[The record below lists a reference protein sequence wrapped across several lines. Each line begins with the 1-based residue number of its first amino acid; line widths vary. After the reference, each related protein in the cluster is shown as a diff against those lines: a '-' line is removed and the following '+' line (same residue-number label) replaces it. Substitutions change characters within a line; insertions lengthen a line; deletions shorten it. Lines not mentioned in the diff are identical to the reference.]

1 KAPFIDVS
9 EKIDFHSGKNIY
21 ISNVI
26 INESNEKS
34 LSALENIKIKRD
46 ESLFFNLMPNFRD
59 EQYISAFLFN
69 MGLWKSKNNISL
81 IAGKD

>member
-1 KAPFIDVS
+1 
-9 EKIDFHSGKNIY
+9 IY

-46 ESLFFNLMPNFRD
+46 ASVFFNLMPNFRD
-59 EQYISAFLFN
+59 GQYISACLFN

-81 IAGKD
+81 MAGKDIVS